1 MDSRIKKPSVWQ
13 YLRYCMGAVLP
24 PDLHPWVKN
33 DLISKGAAKRFII
46 RVTTPVV
53 IVLAPVFLLPTDI
66 ITKLSMTIPLL
77 LPFVYF
83 AVALNP
89 VYRRYRLNK
98 HGMDGDLV
106 DQRRREKEAPDMDA
120 YYARYR
126 PERLQNGHDGEN
138 PPTEMGKNPLL

>member
-1 MDSRIKKPSVWQ
+1 MTGIKKPNVWQ

-24 PDLHPWVKN
+24 PELHEWVRN
-33 DLISKGAAKRFII
+33 DLISKGAATRFVV

-53 IVLAPVFLLPTDI
+53 LVLAPVYLLPTDI
-66 ITKLSMTIPLL
+66 VTKLIMTMPLA

-83 AVALNP
+83 AIALNP

-106 DQRRREKEAPDMDA
+106 DQRRREKEAPDMQA

-126 PERLQNGHDGEN
+126 PEMLEDGAN
-138 PPTEMGKNPLL
+138 PPT